1 MVWAAVGGA
10 DDSSANAAAM
20 EAKLRAATVG
30 GRRGARG
37 VRRRSGA
44 GERHSGYARRH
55 GPVCGRLEGN
65 GGRRRRGGGRRLF
78 PARKLQSGSNWLG
91 TSSWAPVELK
101 ARTAQSLNVKPRVS
115 TSGRVLTMVSS

>member
-10 DDSSANAAAM
+10 DDPSASAAVM
-20 EAKLRAATVG
+20 EAKLRAGTVG

-37 VRRRSGA
+37 VRRWSGG
-44 GERHSGYARRH
+44 GERHRGYARRH

-65 GGRRRRGGGRRLF
+65 GGRRCRRRPGGGRRLF

-91 TSSWAPVELK
+91 TSSWAPLELR
-101 ARTAQSLNVKPRVS
+101 AGTAQSLNVEGFDHVS
-115 TSGRVLTMVSS
+115 